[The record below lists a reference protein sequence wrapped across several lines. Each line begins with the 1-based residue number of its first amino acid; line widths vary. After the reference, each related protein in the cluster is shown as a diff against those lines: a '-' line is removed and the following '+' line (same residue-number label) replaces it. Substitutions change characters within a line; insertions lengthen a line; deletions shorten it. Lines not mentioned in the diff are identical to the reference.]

1 VFKKALQI
9 AVTFSVLLAC
19 YEGYV
24 RLFAIVAESI
34 NKNHKGPKIEFLTSR
49 TQQDAITVAERA
61 FGKGHWT
68 TGQDLQIRYYSK
80 ERGWWMY
87 AQNYKRLK
95 DGKQLEFTP
104 FALVWQSRD
113 GKDLKTAV
121 SEKAVIDLDQ
131 PLGLKPD
138 NGPMHV
144 VHAQLEGDVRLRDDK
159 ATPANQADDLRIGP
173 LPYIEYDEPTLQI
186 RSESDVV
193 IEDRDMWINGF
204 GMLINL
210 RPKDEANPAASGF
223 DGAKSAFLKKNVHVI
238 MRNAGSS
245 GIMPGSTNANAKA
258 KPKPGAGTGAG
269 DKTPLDLR
277 CVGEMQVDLPKPRL
291 PVRVGPPAPPLPTLV
306 MFSRDVVVQQGKVG
320 QTPDQLDCDTL
331 RLVLLP
337 TPRPAAP
344 APGAKPERTR
354 PDPAAPASRAEDGS
368 GEDDSEA
375 DSQGSLNGLALHR
388 AEAKGH
394 AVWLRS
400 ESQGMKALGNELIY
414 DRFMPEAPDR
424 TWFLG
429 DATRKLRVEK
439 IDYVTTGPDKGKV
452 QSVTTIWAFNAT
464 IYDNG
469 QGNDSAT
476 VVAQGPGLL
485 ETRPDRDKPVER
497 KAIWQDELR
506 MVPFTGPDKRPR
518 KKIILTG
525 RPVLIDPAQA
535 TLDARDQIVACLKPK
550 PKPEGASPAAPPA
563 PPAAAPEAVAVASSE
578 PAPASA
584 ADSFQI
590 EWMYALEDVHLN
602 APGRTMTARDRL
614 DVEFDLLQKPAVV
627 QVDPAPSASTPAP
640 SASASAPAP
649 TSESAP
655 ATTDK
660 EKDKEKEKPAE
671 PNISVRANRVWARIL
686 QQPGQGLS
694 VVSSQAP
701 GGGAPKNEAQV
712 KEVRLRGAVV
722 FHQDPPP
729 DKTRGT
735 NVTGEALDVVNLEA
749 NKSEFKVF
757 QQDPT
762 DPKSRSRAIVPP
774 ARVETE
780 DFSIEG
786 PVIGL
791 NQKTDRAW
799 VNGPGSLTQMTQRG
813 LLTDK
818 GLDNPPANGKT
829 PAKAKGQPAPA
840 AKQVPMKISWQA
852 SMKFFGQ
859 PTDPKKPAVAH
870 AEFYQDVRA
879 EMEDALLLCQEMHTY
894 MDKTIKLEQPP
905 REKRPAGGDELPPA
919 EEPKPQ
925 IAWIDCYGREVGD
938 EYRQVIAVS
947 RKLDPETRVLLQQQ
961 QIEGEHV
968 VYDKRT
974 GDFFVPGPGLVYLY
988 NREDPDGANGPPGTT
1003 PTTTA
1008 NRPTVRPTAGPAEPA
1023 ANTRRAT
1030 AVVGRNS
1037 NLNGSAGPAGAAPK
1051 AKGANT
1057 RPKKPLPPLKL
1068 TQIVFDQQMK
1078 GRFGTGKE
1086 TDKTETRWADF
1097 HGNVEVLNA
1106 QVASEKETFDFDRPP
1121 IDGVFLTAQ
1130 IVRVVSVPIEGSGN
1144 NTARNFLKAWDN
1156 AHATTNENTISADKI
1171 TYDSLNDLF
1180 YAYGLDGRP
1189 VLFAQQGQAGQP
1201 FSTTGGSAL
1210 RYNHKTGESELIGPL
1225 AGAQV
1230 IDAKTGG
1237 RPGPI
1242 KPPKPDTT
1250 KPKAKRTPFKR
1261 QGASTTERQGYNGH

>member
-1 VFKKALQI
+1 VFKKVLQI
-9 AVTFSVLLAC
+9 AVTSGVLMAC
-19 YEGYV
+19 YEGYT

-34 NKNHKGPKIEFLTSR
+34 NQSHAGPKVEFLASR

-61 FGKGHWT
+61 FGKGHWA
-68 TGQDLQIRYYSK
+68 TGKDLQIRYYSK
-80 ERGWWMY
+80 ERGYWMY
-87 AQNYKRLK
+87 ARDYKRLK

-121 SEKAVIDLDQ
+121 SNKSIINLDQ

-138 NGPMHV
+138 SGPMHV
-144 VHAQLEGDVRLRDDK
+144 VHAELEGDVHLRDDK
-159 ATPANQADDLRIGP
+159 ATPANPADDLRIGP

-186 RSESDVV
+186 RSESDIV

-204 GMLINL
+204 GLLINL
-210 RPKDEANPAASGF
+210 RPKDETNPAVSGF
-223 DGAKSAFLKKNVHVI
+223 NGAKSAFLKKDVHVI
-238 MRNAGSS
+238 MRNAGNS
-245 GIMPGSTNANAKA
+245 GIMPGSTDPRAHAKVKTKGEPA
-258 KPKPGAGTGAG
+258 AG

-277 CVGEMQVDLPKPRL
+277 CAGEMQVDLPKPRL
-291 PVRVGPPAPPLPTLV
+291 PVRIGPPAPPLPTLAL
-306 MFSRDVVVQQGKVG
+306 FSRDVLVQQGKVG
-320 QTPDQLDCDTL
+320 QTPDQLNCDTL
-331 RLVLLP
+331 RLVFLP
-337 TPRPAAP
+337 APKPPAP
-344 APGAKPERTR
+344 APLAKPEAAGAGAGPG
-354 PDPAAPASRAEDGS
+354 PDPGASQSGSEDGS
-368 GEDDSEA
+368 EEDESDA
-375 DSQGSLNGLALHR
+375 DGGGTLNGLALHR

-424 TWFLG
+424 TFFMG
-429 DATRKLRVEK
+429 DATRNLRVEK

-452 QSVTTIWAFNAT
+452 QSVTTIWAINAT

-469 QGNDSAT
+469 QGNDNAT
-476 VVAQGPGLL
+476 VIAQGPGWL
-485 ETRPDRDKPVER
+485 ETRPERDQPFDR
-497 KAIWQDELR
+497 KATWQDELR
-506 MVPFTGPDKRPR
+506 MIPFIGPDKLPR

-535 TLDARDQIVACLKPK
+535 TLDARDQVVASLKPK
-550 PKPEGASPAAPPA
+550 PKPKLEASNPFASAAASPAAA
-563 PPAAAPEAVAVASSE
+563 GSE

-590 EWMYALEDVHLN
+590 EWMYALDDVHLK

-614 DVEFDLLQKPAVV
+614 DVEFDALEKPAAVAI
-627 QVDPAPSASTPAP
+627 DHAPAATASGPTSTPTPTPDAPAPS
-640 SASASAPAP
+640 SAPTP
-649 TSESAP
+649 EP
-655 ATTDK
+655 
-660 EKDKEKEKPAE
+660 EKAKPAE
-671 PNISVRANRVWARIL
+671 PNISIRANRVWARIL

-694 VVSSQAP
+694 VVANQSP
-701 GGGAPKNEAQV
+701 GAPKNQAQV
-712 KEVRLRGAVV
+712 KEVRLRGGVV
-722 FHQDPPP
+722 FHQDPAP

-735 NVTGEALDVVNLEA
+735 DVTGEALDVLSLGENL
-749 NKSEFKVF
+749 SEFKVF
-757 QQDPT
+757 HQDPT
-762 DPKSRSRAIVPP
+762 DPRVRPHALAPL

-799 VNGPGSLTQMTQRG
+799 VNGMGSLTQMAQRG

-818 GLDNPPANGKT
+818 GLENPPAGGKA
-829 PAKAKGQPAPA
+829 PVNAGGRPAPA
-840 AKQVPMKISWQA
+840 AKQTPLKISWKSA
-852 SMKFFGQ
+852 MKFFGQ
-859 PTDPKKPAVAH
+859 PTDPKGPRVAH

-879 EMEDALLLCQEMHTY
+879 EMEDSLLLSQEMKTY
-894 MDKTIKLEQPP
+894 MDRTVKLEQPRRDP
-905 REKRPAGGDELPPA
+905 QPARGDALPPA

-925 IAWIDCYGREVGD
+925 IAWIDCYGREVGG

-968 VYDKRT
+968 LYDKRT

-988 NREDPDGANGPPGTT
+988 NREDQDNAGGPLGAT
-1003 PTTTA
+1003 PAATA
-1008 NRPTVRPTAGPAEPA
+1008 RRPTVRPTAGPGEPA
-1023 ANTRRAT
+1023 GNTRRAT

-1037 NLNGSAGPAGAAPK
+1037 TGNPGPAIASPK
-1051 AKGANT
+1051 AKGVDA
-1057 RPKKPLPPLKL
+1057 RPKKKPLPPLKL

-1078 GRFGTGKE
+1078 GRFGTGKD
-1086 TDKTETRWADF
+1086 TDKTATRWADF

-1130 IVRVVSVPIEGSGN
+1130 MVRVVSVPIEGSGN
-1144 NTARNFLKAWDN
+1144 NTARNFLKAWDD

-1225 AGAQV
+1225 AGAQL

-1237 RPGPI
+1237 RPQPV
-1242 KPPKPDTT
+1242 KPPGPDTS
-1250 KPKAKRTPFKR
+1250 KPKVKRTPFKK
-1261 QGASTTERQGYNGH
+1261 QGQSTTERQGYNGH